1 MSSRGPDQAQLQ
13 DQLSKL
19 TALVDHY
26 YATYR
31 ETRALLDRRDRQL
44 SELRRKLDS
53 APALVRRRRE

>member
-1 MSSRGPDQAQLQ
+1 VNYPRLQ

-26 YATYR
+26 YAAYR

-44 SELRRKLDS
+44 
-53 APALVRRRRE
+53 AQVQ